1 VQFAGTPE
9 QMIKK
14 SKTHTAKFLAIEM
27 Q

>member
-1 VQFAGTPE
+1 VGTPE